1 MLASLRYRLH
11 REPIITWSL
20 LIGGAGLVLP
30 IVVPPVRSMLG
41 FGEQPA
47 KRPPVTAKSLI
58 EASRAQ
64 NTSSS

>member
-30 IVVPPVRSMLG
+30 IVVPPVRNMLG

-47 KRPPVTAKSLI
+47 KRPPVSARSVI
-58 EASRAQ
+58 EASRAAK
-64 NTSSS
+64 TA

>member
-1 MLASLRYRLH
+1 MLAALRYSLH

-30 IVVPPVRSMLG
+30 VVVPPVRNMLG

-47 KRPPVTAKSLI
+47 KRPPVTAKTLI

-64 NTSSS
+64 NSSAA